1 VESRKLMIEVELDI
15 FSGEPNPKWELSEE
29 QIEELEARLRVFFV
43 STKPQTPP
51 PLGYRGF
58 FITNL
63 GKNPMIPEALHEVSA
78 ERSEQIHA
86 YNGVLTIM
94 DKVRID
100 CWKDES
106 KIEEWLISQARELG
120 YGKIID
126 EDRQHDS

>member
-15 FSGEPNPKWELSEE
+15 FSGEPNPKWELLEE
-29 QIEELEARLRVFFV
+29 QIEELEAKLRVFFA

-58 FITNL
+58 FITNFDR
-63 GKNPMIPEALHEVSA
+63 NPMIP
-78 ERSEQIHA
+78 EQIHA

-94 DKVRID
+94 DKARAD